1 MSVALEGKYYK
12 GLGRRKESVA
22 QVRVFPGRGPFVVNG
37 LPVEE
42 FLSVA
47 ADRFHALEPLRMLE
61 DSEVS
66 VSVLVK
72 GGGHRGQAGAIRL
85 GLARA
90 LCELDPDNRAALRQG
105 GMLTRDPR
113 AKERKK
119 PGLVRARKAKQF
131 TKR

>member
-1 MSVALEGKYYK
+1 MALEGSYYY
-12 GLGRRKESVA
+12 GLGRRKEA
-22 QVRVFPGRGPFVVNG
+22 IARVRVYPSETVMIVNG
-37 LPVEE
+37 RPIEE
-42 FLSVA
+42 FLAVP
-47 ADRFHALEPLRMLE
+47 DHRCHALEPLRVLE
-61 DSEVS
+61 GVS
-66 VSVLVK
+66 IGLSARVT
-72 GGGHRGQAGAIRL
+72 GGGTKGRAGAIRL

-90 LCELDPDNRAALRQG
+90 LVAMDAEIRPRLKQA

>member
-1 MSVALEGKYYK
+1 MTLDGNYYY
-12 GLGRRKESVA
+12 GLGRRKTAIA
-22 QVRVFPGRGPFVVNG
+22 QVRVYPGQGPFVVNG
-37 LPVEE
+37 RPIEDFLP
-42 FLSVA
+42 A
-47 ADRFHALEPLRMLE
+47 ADHRFHALEPLRMLDE
-61 DSEVS
+61 LTVGVS
-66 VSVLVK
+66 ARVN
-72 GGGHRGQAGAIRL
+72 GGGAKGQAGAIRL

-90 LCELDPDNRAALRQG
+90 LVVMDPDCRARLKQA

>member
-1 MSVALEGKYYK
+1 MALEGSYYY
-12 GLGRRKESVA
+12 GLGRRKEAIA
-22 QVRVFPGRGPFVVNG
+22 QVRVYPSATVMIVNG
-37 LPVEE
+37 RPIEE
-42 FLSVA
+42 FLAVP
-47 ADRFHALEPLRMLE
+47 DHRFHALEPLRVLE
-61 DSEVS
+61 GGSIGRSARVT
-66 VSVLVK
+66 
-72 GGGHRGQAGAIRL
+72 GGGTKGQAGAIRL

-90 LCELDPDNRAALRQG
+90 LIAMDAEIRPRLKQA

>member
-1 MSVALEGKYYK
+1 MALEGSYYY
-12 GLGRRKESVA
+12 GLGRRKEAIA
-22 QVRVFPGRGPFVVNG
+22 QVRVYPSETVMIVNG
-37 LPVEE
+37 RPIEE
-42 FLSVA
+42 FLAVR
-47 ADRFHALEPLRMLE
+47 DHRFHALEPLRVLE
-61 DSEVS
+61 GVS
-66 VSVLVK
+66 IGLSARVT
-72 GGGHRGQAGAIRL
+72 GGGTKGQAGAIRL

-90 LCELDPDNRAALRQG
+90 LVAMDAEIRPRLKQA

>member
-1 MSVALEGKYYK
+1 MALEGSYYY
-12 GLGRRKESVA
+12 GLGRRKEAIA
-22 QVRVFPGRGPFVVNG
+22 QVRIYPSETVMIVNG
-37 LPVEE
+37 RPIEE
-42 FLSVA
+42 FLAVP
-47 ADRFHALEPLRMLE
+47 DHRFHALEPLRMLE
-61 DSEVS
+61 GVS
-66 VSVLVK
+66 IGLSARVT
-72 GGGHRGQAGAIRL
+72 GGGTKGQAGAIRL

-90 LCELDPDNRAALRQG
+90 LVAMDAEIRPRLKQA

>member
-1 MSVALEGKYYK
+1 MAFEGHYYYAR
-12 GLGRRKESVA
+12 GRRKAAVA
-22 QVRVFPGRGPFVVNG
+22 QVRVFPGKGPLVVNG
-37 LPVEE
+37 RPIETY
-42 FLSVA
+42 LSVA
-47 ADRFHALEPLRMLE
+47 DDRFHALEPLRVLA
-61 DSEVS
+61 DVDVG

-72 GGGHRGQAGAIRL
+72 GGGPRGQAGAIRL

-90 LCELDPDNRAALRQG
+90 LCVMDEEYRPPLKKI

-119 PGLVRARKAKQF
+119 PGLVRARKAKQY

>member
-1 MSVALEGKYYK
+1 MALEGSYYY
-12 GLGRRKESVA
+12 GLGRRKEA
-22 QVRVFPGRGPFVVNG
+22 IARVRVYPSETVMIVNG
-37 LPVEE
+37 RPIEE
-42 FLSVA
+42 FLAVP
-47 ADRFHALEPLRMLE
+47 DHRFHALEPLRVLE
-61 DSEVS
+61 GVS
-66 VSVLVK
+66 IGLSARVT
-72 GGGHRGQAGAIRL
+72 GGGTKGQAGAIRL

-90 LCELDPDNRAALRQG
+90 LVAMDAEIRPRLKQA

>member
-1 MSVALEGKYYK
+1 MT
-12 GLGRRKESVA
+12 
-22 QVRVFPGRGPFVVNG
+22 
-37 LPVEE
+37 
-42 FLSVA
+42 
-47 ADRFHALEPLRMLE
+47 
-61 DSEVS
+61 
-66 VSVLVK
+66 
-72 GGGHRGQAGAIRL
+72 GQAGAIRL

-90 LCELDPDNRAALRQG
+90 LIAMDAEIRPRLKQA

>member
-1 MSVALEGKYYK
+1 MVLEGSYYY
-12 GLGRRKESVA
+12 GLGRRKEAIA
-22 QVRVFPGRGPFVVNG
+22 QVRVYPSETVMVVNG
-37 LPVEE
+37 RPIEE
-42 FLSVA
+42 FFSVP
-47 ADRFHALEPLRMLE
+47 DHRFHALEPLRMLE
-61 DSEVS
+61 GVPVGLSARVT
-66 VSVLVK
+66 
-72 GGGHRGQAGAIRL
+72 GGGTKGQAGAIRL

-90 LCELDPDNRAALRQG
+90 LVVMDAGIRPRLKQA

>member
-1 MSVALEGKYYK
+1 MTFEGRYFY
-12 GLGRRKESVA
+12 GLGRRKSAIA
-22 QVRVFPGRGPFVVNG
+22 QVRLYPGTGVLVVNG
-37 LPVEE
+37 RPLEE
-42 FLSVA
+42 FLPVPD
-47 ADRFHALEPLRMLE
+47 DRFHALEPLRVLE
-61 DSEVS
+61 NLDVGLSIHVE
-66 VSVLVK
+66 

-90 LCELDPDNRAALRQG
+90 LCEVDSDHRPLLKKA

-113 AKERKK
+113 VKERKK

>member
-1 MSVALEGKYYK
+1 MALEGSYYY
-12 GLGRRKESVA
+12 GLGRRKEA
-22 QVRVFPGRGPFVVNG
+22 IAKVRVYPRATVMFVNG
-37 LPVEE
+37 RPIEE
-42 FLSVA
+42 FLAVP
-47 ADRFHALEPLRMLE
+47 DHRFHALEPLRVLE
-61 DSEVS
+61 GGSIGLSARVT
-66 VSVLVK
+66 
-72 GGGHRGQAGAIRL
+72 GGGTKGQAGAIRL

-90 LCELDPDNRAALRQG
+90 LIAMDAEIRPRLKQA

>member
-1 MSVALEGKYYK
+1 MALEGSYYY
-12 GLGRRKESVA
+12 GLGRRKEAIA
-22 QVRVFPGRGPFVVNG
+22 QVRIYPSETVMIVNG
-37 LPVEE
+37 RPIEE
-42 FLSVA
+42 FLAVP
-47 ADRFHALEPLRMLE
+47 DHRFHALEPLRVLE
-61 DSEVS
+61 GVS
-66 VSVLVK
+66 IGLSARVT
-72 GGGHRGQAGAIRL
+72 GGGTKGQAGAIRL

-90 LCELDPDNRAALRQG
+90 LVAMDAEIRPRLKQA

>member
-1 MSVALEGKYYK
+1 MALEGSYYY
-12 GLGRRKESVA
+12 GLGRRKEAIA
-22 QVRVFPGRGPFVVNG
+22 QVRVYPSATVMIVNG
-37 LPVEE
+37 RPIEE
-42 FLSVA
+42 FLAVP
-47 ADRFHALEPLRMLE
+47 DHRFHALEPLRVLE
-61 DSEVS
+61 GGAIGLSARVT
-66 VSVLVK
+66 
-72 GGGHRGQAGAIRL
+72 GGGTKGQAGAIRL

-90 LCELDPDNRAALRQG
+90 LIAMDAEIRPRLKQA

>member
-1 MSVALEGKYYK
+1 MALEGSYYY
-12 GLGRRKESVA
+12 GLGRRKEAIA
-22 QVRVFPGRGPFVVNG
+22 QVRVYPSATVMIVNG
-37 LPVEE
+37 RPIEE
-42 FLSVA
+42 FLAVP
-47 ADRFHALEPLRMLE
+47 DHRFHALEPLRVLE
-61 DSEVS
+61 GASIGLSARVT
-66 VSVLVK
+66 
-72 GGGHRGQAGAIRL
+72 GGGTKGQAGAIRL

-90 LCELDPDNRAALRQG
+90 LIAMDAEIRPRLKQA